1 MSRKMKIKFNLDKI
15 KFSYIQPNGLF
26 EELSQYNVNKYLD
39 YEDFTLHII
48 DNGRIE
54 GSEKNPTKLLTN
66 VILADGTLLGT
77 FTFNNSAKYD
87 GLCFFKFANSA
98 LYKCEGYNYDGKYN
112 CQTYISYVA
121 DALNLKL
128 NSFTEI
134 ELAID
139 VNYNPIPRIR
149 KLIKDHEHYEMIY
162 NGKRIIDEERKIDNY
177 GEFYS
182 RSRRKIDRT
191 PTLYFSQRKSDGLH
205 AKIYDKTKEIEEES
219 LAKTYVEE
227 WNDFNRQNIYR
238 IELTISWEQFKKWLQ
253 HINSPDSPFPCE
265 WKQFLSV
272 GEGDNISPS
281 ENDKEYLEH
290 SQYFLLLE
298 SYRCQLWQF
307 CADRLMY
314 FRNRKTNEIVSLLD
328 IALGWKPQK
337 SL

>member
-1 MSRKMKIKFNLDKI
+1 MALKKKIKFNLDKI
-15 KFSYIQPNGLF
+15 RLSYVQ
-26 EELSQYNVNKYLD
+26 QYEANKYLD

-48 DNGRIE
+48 DNGRKE
-54 GSEKNPTKLLTN
+54 GSEKPPTKLLTN

-77 FTFNNSAKYD
+77 FTFNSSAKYD

-98 LYKCEGYNYDGKYN
+98 LYKCEVYNYDGKYN
-112 CQTYISYVA
+112 YQTNINFVA

-134 ELAID
+134 ELAAD

-149 KLIKDHEHYEMIY
+149 KLIKDHENYDMIY

-182 RSRRKIDRT
+182 RSRRRVFRT
-191 PTLYFSQRKSDGLH
+191 PTLYFSQRKSDGLN

-227 WNDFNRQNIYR
+227 WNDFNGQNIYR
-238 IELTISWEQFKKWLQ
+238 IEFTISGEQFKKWLQ
-253 HINSPDSPFPCE
+253 YINSLDSPFPRE

-272 GEGDNISPS
+272 GVGDNISPS
-281 ENDKEYLEH
+281 ENDKEYIEH
-290 SQYFLLLE
+290 SQYLLLLE

-307 CADRLMY
+307 CADRLLY
-314 FRNRKTNEIVSLLD
+314 FRNRKTDEVVSLLD
-328 IALGWKPQK
+328 IALGWKPQNH
-337 SL
+337 